1 MAVSSLP
8 TRQEIAPVL
17 LELLGD
23 EREWR
28 PKDYVDELADRYSL
42 TPEQL
47 TEKSSSGR
55 QRFYDRCNFAK
66 LELKGAGLVESP
78 RREYWRIT
86 QRGLDV
92 LSGKEQPPRDWHNWK
107 PPKRG

>member
-8 TRQEIAPVL
+8 TSKEIEPVL

-23 EREWR
+23 GKEWR
-28 PKDYVDELADRYSL
+28 LKDITDVLADRYSL

-47 TEKSSSGR
+47 AEEVPTGQ
-55 QRFYDRCNFAK
+55 QRFYHRCHRAK
-66 LELKGAGLVESP
+66 QELKLAKFVESP
-78 RREYWRIT
+78 RRFYWKIT

-92 LSGKEQPPRDWHNWK
+92 LSGKEQPPRDWHN
-107 PPKRG
+107 

>member
-8 TRQEIAPVL
+8 TSRNIEPDL
-17 LELLGD
+17 LELFGD
-23 EREWR
+23 EKEWR
-28 PKDYVDELADRYSL
+28 LRDIRDVLADRYSL

-47 TEKSSSGR
+47 AEEVPSGQ
-55 QRFYDRCNFAK
+55 QRFYHRCHRAK
-66 LELKGAGLVESP
+66 QELGLANLVESP
-78 RREYWRIT
+78 RRLYWKIT

-92 LSGKEQPPRDWHNWK
+92 LSGKEPPPRHWHNWK

>member
-23 EREWR
+23 EKEWR

-47 TEKSSSGR
+47 AEELPSGQ
-55 QRFYDRCNFAK
+55 QRFYHRCHRAK
-66 LELKGAGLVESP
+66 QELSLAKLVESP
-78 RREYWRIT
+78 RRLYWKIT

-92 LSGKEQPPRDWHNWK
+92 LSGKELSPRPWHNWK
-107 PPKRG
+107 PPQRG